1 LRLHFQ
7 SIGSGEPLVVLHG
20 LFGSGDNWLSFA
32 QRFADRFRVILPDA
46 RNHGLSPHHPE
57 MSFPLMA
64 ADLLELLAEQGI
76 GATRL
81 LAHSM
86 GGKTAMEFALT
97 HGEQVRSLVVVDIA
111 PRAYDPRHAQI
122 LEALC
127 ALDPGRYRDRREV
140 ELALAGA
147 IPDLAVRRFLL
158 KNLAREESRGFRWK
172 LGLHEIKGNYS
183 RLNEGLAGGRSWGGP
198 CLFVRGENSDYV
210 REPDRT
216 GISGL
221 FPAAEFRTIPGAGHW
236 VHADAPGPFESLMS
250 GFLV

>member
-1 LRLHFQ
+1 MRLHFQ
-7 SIGSGEPLVVLHG
+7 SMGSGEPLVVLHG

-32 QRFADRFRVILPDA
+32 QRFAVRFRVILPDA

-57 MSFPLMA
+57 MSYPLMA
-64 ADLLELLAEQGI
+64 ADLLELMAEQGI
-76 GATRL
+76 GAAHL

-111 PRAYDPRHAQI
+111 PRAYDPRHEHI

-127 ALDPGRYRDRREV
+127 GLDPGRYLDRREI
-140 ELALAGA
+140 EHALADA
-147 IPDLAVRRFLL
+147 IPELAVRRFLL
-158 KNLAREESRGFRWK
+158 KSLTREGSRGFRWK
-172 LGLHEIKGNYS
+172 LGLEEIKRNYS

-210 REPDRT
+210 REEDRAA
-216 GISGL
+216 INDL
-221 FPAAEFRTIPGAGHW
+221 FPAAEFRAIAGAGHW
-236 VHADAPGPFESLMS
+236 VHADAPGPFERLVS